1 MSTVCTVPT
10 EKLRLGRTP
19 SMRLR
24 KIRPRT
30 LVNNRTIGRHGSLSA
45 EPTTAPSSSHCQQT
59 IASPFKNAPSQNHF
73 SADGWPSPPSIN
85 KTINPQSPT
94 TTEAMSDLLT
104 HLVQNEPSFR
114 AQRLPAL
121 YSDFRPQRTLNPDG
135 YQANISAWR
144 RALSAIASSGL
155 APTTKG
161 SKPNCLVLTIDERLV
176 RALES
181 KSYGRPLAL
190 GAVLAEALKERDL
203 MPVKDFLTAR
213 ESVYKKGCWGVMAV
227 GGWVLRT
234 IGLTDGLGRTDKLP
248 TGDFVVIANVEAA
261 GKGFGERS
269 AGLVT
274 RFERTFSKAHFG
286 KEFAD
291 QLVPGRVLSETDMD
305 VLLRFLS
312 RDRDVLLYDGSTVKI
327 RDSTTEEGGLTAEDA
342 SVAHLKELLSY
353 LNHQTRALS
362 AKIDE
367 LDSTAKAAVKNKNRI
382 AALASLKSKKIAEA
396 SLQARYN
403 TLASLE
409 ETAGKIQQA
418 SDNVAVVRVM
428 EASGE
433 ALKRLNAAVGGAEG
447 VEGVVERLRSQ
458 MDTADEV
465 NAIMSESGTVV
476 DEGEIDEELAAI
488 EDEERRKEEEIR
500 ERERKVEEEKRRV
513 VQEREAEE
521 TRRRLEAVESAK
533 PLPEKEEDAKVEA
546 EAEDTADRLS
556 RMAISS

>member
-1 MSTVCTVPT
+1 
-10 EKLRLGRTP
+10 
-19 SMRLR
+19 
-24 KIRPRT
+24 
-30 LVNNRTIGRHGSLSA
+30 
-45 EPTTAPSSSHCQQT
+45 
-59 IASPFKNAPSQNHF
+59 
-73 SADGWPSPPSIN
+73 
-85 KTINPQSPT
+85 
-94 TTEAMSDLLT
+94 MSDLLT
-104 HLVQNEPSFR
+104 YLVQNEPSFR

-144 RALSAIASSGL
+144 RALSVIASSGL

-181 KSYGRPLAL
+181 KKYGRPLAL
-190 GAVLAEALKERDL
+190 GAVVAEALKERDL
-203 MPVKDFLTAR
+203 MPVKDFLTAK

-248 TGDFVVIANVEAA
+248 TGDFVVLANVEAA
-261 GKGFGERS
+261 GKVFGEKS

-291 QLVPGRVLSETDMD
+291 QLVPGRVLSATDME

-327 RDSTTEEGGLTAEDA
+327 RDTTTEEGGVLTAEDA
-342 SVAHLKELLSY
+342 SIAHLKELLSY

-362 AKIDE
+362 AKIEE
-367 LDSTAKAAVKNKNRI
+367 LDSAAKAAVKNKNRI

-433 ALKRLNAAVGGAEG
+433 ALKSLNAAVGGAEG

-476 DEGEIDEELAAI
+476 DEGEIDDELAAI
-488 EDEERRKEEEIR
+488 ESEERRKEEDKVAA
-500 ERERKVEEEKRRV
+500 ERKVVEEK
-513 VQEREAEE
+513 EAEE

-533 PLPEKEEDAKVEA
+533 PLPEKEDAKVEA

-556 RMAISS
+556 RMALSS